1 MPREGYASI
10 TVSEEV
16 YDRVSDMAK
25 KAGKSVSKFVS
36 ELILRTIL
44 EPTELGVEEVV
55 QTEVPV

>member
-25 KAGKSVSKFVS
+25 KAGKSVAKFVS
-36 ELILRTIL
+36 ELILRTTP
-44 EPTELGVEEVV
+44 EPTELGVEEAIP
-55 QTEVPV
+55 EVPI